1 MSDKKTVLPKLR
13 FQEFNSCPK
22 WEITTLG
29 AISEPIEEKV
39 GSKNCI
45 LMSVTAGKGLV
56 PQKEKF
62 GREIAGNSYK
72 NYYVIRKNDFA
83 YNKSATKQFPE
94 GYIAMLTDYDEAA
107 LPNSI
112 FTCFKITTEE
122 CVPAFINQLFQN
134 NYHGEWLRRYIE
146 VGARAHGSLNV
157 DCTHLWNMPLALPK
171 KEEQERIAE
180 VLTKLDELIINE
192 SAKMDS
198 LKDYRVGL
206 MQVIFPKH
214 ESETP
219 DYRFQEF
226 CNSGAWKYVKLRN
239 IAERITCRNRDNTVK
254 RVLTNSAVNG
264 VVDQN
269 DYFDREIVS
278 KNNLTNYFVI
288 EKGDYVYNPRISTS
302 APVGPISKNKIGQG
316 IMSPLYTVFRFKDD
330 DCDFYEFYFRTTLWH
345 RYVNEKSNT
354 GARHDRINISFDDFM
369 NMPVPVCPDPKEQ
382 EKIALFL
389 KSIDTLID
397 NQERQI
403 EVFNLHKKGLLQK
416 LFPSLEEVLK

>member
-1 MSDKKTVLPKLR
+1 MSDKKTILPKLR
-13 FQEFNSCPK
+13 FEEFKSHSE

-29 AISEPIEEKV
+29 EISEPVEEKV
-39 GSKNCI
+39 GQRNCI

-94 GYIAMLTDYDEAA
+94 GYIAILSDYEEAA

-112 FTCFKITTEE
+112 FTCFRITTEE
-122 CVPAFINQLFQN
+122 CVPAFINQLFQS
-134 NYHGEWLRRYIE
+134 NYHGEWLKKYIE

-157 DCTHLWNMPLALPK
+157 DCNHLWSMPIALPK
-171 KEEQERIAE
+171 KKEQERIAE
-180 VLTKLDELIINE
+180 GLAKFDKLIINE
-192 SAKMDS
+192 TAKLDS
-198 LKDYRVGL
+198 LRDYKVGL
-206 MQVIFPKH
+206 MQAVFPKH

-219 DYRFQEF
+219 VQRFQEF
-226 CNSGAWKYVKLRN
+226 RNSGAWKYVKLRN
-239 IAERITCRNRDNTVK
+239 VAERIILKNRNDTVK
-254 RVLTNSAVNG
+254 RVLTNSAING

-278 KNNLTNYFVI
+278 KNNLANYFII

-330 DCDFYEFYFRTTLWH
+330 DCDFYEYYFRTTLWH
-345 RYVNEKSNT
+345 QYINKKANT

-369 NMPVPVCPDPKEQ
+369 DMPVPICPDPKEQ

-389 KSIDTLID
+389 KSVDALIS
-397 NQERQI
+397 NQEQKI
-403 EVFNLHKKGLLQK
+403 EALKLHKKGLIQQ
-416 LFPSLEEVLK
+416 LFPSFEEVLK